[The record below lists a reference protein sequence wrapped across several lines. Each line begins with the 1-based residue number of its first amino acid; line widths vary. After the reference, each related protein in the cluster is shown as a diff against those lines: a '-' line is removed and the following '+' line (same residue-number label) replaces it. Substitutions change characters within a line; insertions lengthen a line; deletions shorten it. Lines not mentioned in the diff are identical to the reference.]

1 MSHEQLPTLPV
12 KEHALSIEG
21 RTKMRISGVEDV
33 SGFDENLVIL
43 STSLGELTV
52 RGSELH
58 IGKIDLD
65 IGQLELQGKI
75 RELSYDDSTGSGSL
89 WSKLFG

>member
-1 MSHEQLPTLPV
+1 MPYEPLPTLPA
-12 KEHALSIEG
+12 KEHGLSIEG
-21 RTKMRISGVEDV
+21 RSKMRISGVEDV

-43 STSLGELTV
+43 STALGELTV

-58 IGKIDLD
+58 IEKIDLD

-75 RELSYDDSTGSGSL
+75 RELSYDDRPGSGSL